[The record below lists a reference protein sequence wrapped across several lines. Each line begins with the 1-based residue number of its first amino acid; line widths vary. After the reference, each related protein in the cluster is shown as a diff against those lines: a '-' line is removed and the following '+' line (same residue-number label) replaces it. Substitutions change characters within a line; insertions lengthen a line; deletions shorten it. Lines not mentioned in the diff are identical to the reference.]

1 MRTKV
6 YLFAAC
12 LLAVAV
18 MTGCN
23 SRSVRKDFSFKDPQ
37 SEGIV
42 VFSVSHDS
50 DAGRHAQALVYMD
63 GGVASGKGHVFSS
76 GGGMI
81 TGFSTASDFGDGY
94 GQLFAVAL
102 PVGKHAF
109 DSWQITNRSGL
120 WIYPKEKPAP
130 LVFEVG
136 AGQVKY
142 LGNLHA
148 QLETGKNLFGA
159 TAVGDGFVLVRD
171 ERRRDVP
178 MFQEQYP
185 QFQTKVVVELL
196 DLGPW
201 VKASGTRQYIEVPIP
216 VVPK

>member
-1 MRTKV
+1 MRTKA
-6 YLFAAC
+6 YLFVAC
-12 LLAVAV
+12 VLVVAV
-18 MTGCN
+18 MGGCS
-23 SRSVRKDFSFKDPQ
+23 SRSVRKDYSFKDPQ

-81 TGFSTASDFGDGY
+81 TGFSTATDFEDGY
-94 GQLFAVAL
+94 GQLFAVVL

-109 DSWQITNRSGL
+109 DTWRITDRWALS
-120 WIYPKEKPAP
+120 IYPREQPAP

-136 AGQVKY
+136 GGQVKY

-148 QLETGKNLFGA
+148 QLQTGKNLFGA
-159 TAVGDGFVLVRD
+159 TVVGNGVVLVRD

-185 QFQTKVVVELL
+185 QLQTKIVVELL

-201 VKASGTRQYIEVPIP
+201 VKASGTRQYIEVPTP